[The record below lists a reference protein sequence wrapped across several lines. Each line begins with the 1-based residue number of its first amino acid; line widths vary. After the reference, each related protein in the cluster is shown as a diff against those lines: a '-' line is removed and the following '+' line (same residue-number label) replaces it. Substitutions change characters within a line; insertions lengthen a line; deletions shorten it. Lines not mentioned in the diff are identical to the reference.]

1 MKKIFHDFDS
11 QFLTQSQIK
20 IVFGN
25 GGLWQDTNI
34 FFISLKVKTK
44 TNLCFNVKSSV

>member
-1 MKKIFHDFDS
+1 MLGIIVDQNAQLNFISGQNKKKMKKIFHDFDS

-25 GGLWQDTNI
+25 GGL
-34 FFISLKVKTK
+34 
-44 TNLCFNVKSSV
+44 